1 MQHNVTVDTIG
12 GLFNMEHDG
21 DHEELRPSAAL
32 TEEAIPTIHT
42 G

>member
-1 MQHNVTVDTIG
+1 
-12 GLFNMEHDG
+12 MEHDG